1 MAVDFVSRVDPD
13 FKVHGHV
20 KVEVRNSDGSLAQ
33 CEEHDNYVSPF
44 VYGALRKVTN
54 SRFMQLAHV
63 DATSTVVTT
72 NLASM
77 IGSTYMGKGLNTGLT
92 LTDYSGVANE
102 RERVIHGN
110 ALAYGGYGASS
121 SDNNKGSFN
130 PLESYQKANSQR
142 FVYDFA
148 TNQANGSFQSVY
160 TTMQSSDFNYI
171 YSAGLLHTN
180 LTFSRGIV
188 HDGKTLIYQYAGG
201 VTVITVDEFINL
213 LQGGTPVSTD
223 HPLSEFSNNSRI
235 AFRRGELWWAPRY
248 RNYVYHAPLSDLTHP
263 TKVTTSNQVDSIC
276 WHPKRDTFFTVE
288 RVSGTYQLVER
299 STAFAQLRAFTIP
312 STPSSDLAFLTALPE
327 EDSIIIGGQVFDID
341 DNANVLESRQ
351 KWFGSYGTAS
361 SAFQGCFMGDFLL
374 DNNYLGLDLGT
385 QYFSRA
391 RLDNPVTKNSRQT
404 MKITYDF
411 TMPPIEWDN

>member
-1 MAVDFVSRVDPD
+1 MMYDAVSRVDPD

-20 KVEVRNSDGSLAQ
+20 KVEVRNTDGSLAQ

-63 DATSTVVTT
+63 SSTSTTVTT
-72 NLASM
+72 NLANSVAS
-77 IGSTYMGKGLNTGLT
+77 IYMSKGLNTGLT
-92 LTDYSGVANE
+92 LTDYAGVANE

-121 SDNNKGSFN
+121 SSNDKGSFN
-130 PLESYQKANSQR
+130 PGESYQKANSQR

-148 TNQANGSFQSVY
+148 TTQANGSFQSVY
-160 TTMQSSDFNYI
+160 TTMQSSYFNYI
-171 YSAGLLHTN
+171 YNVGLLSAGRN
-180 LTFSRGIV
+180 SGKSIV
-188 HDGKTLIYQYAGG
+188 NDGKTLIYSYDTG
-201 VTVITVDEFINL
+201 VTVMTVDEFINM

-223 HPLSEFSNNSRI
+223 HPLREFSTNSRV
-235 AFRRGELWWAPRY
+235 AFRRGELWWAPGY
-248 RNYVYHAPLSDLTHP
+248 RNYVYHAPLSDLTNP
-263 TKVTTSNQVDSIC
+263 TKVTTDDRVDSIC
-276 WHPKRDTFFTVE
+276 WHPKRDTFFTIE
-288 RVSGTYQLVER
+288 NVSNTRTLVER
-299 STAFAQLRAFTIP
+299 STGFAQLRTFAIP
-312 STPSSDLAFLTALPE
+312 STPGQTSDLTALPE
-327 EDSIIIGGQVFDID
+327 EDSIIIGGRVFDID

-351 KWFGSYGTAS
+351 NWFGSYGTDYS
-361 SAFQGCFMGDFLL
+361 SFHGCFMGDFLL

>member
-1 MAVDFVSRVDPD
+1 MMCDLVSRVDPD

-20 KVEVRNSDGSLAQ
+20 KVEVRNIDGSIAQ

-54 SRFMQLAHV
+54 SRFMQLTHV
-63 DATSTVVTT
+63 SSTSTTVTT
-72 NLASM
+72 ALAS
-77 IGSTYMGKGLNTGLT
+77 IVGSIYMSKGLNTGLT
-92 LTDYSGVANE
+92 LTDYAGAANE

-110 ALAYGGYGASS
+110 ALAYGGYGANSS
-121 SDNNKGSFN
+121 ANDKGSFN
-130 PLESYQKANSQR
+130 PAESYQKANSQR

-148 TNQANGSFQSVY
+148 TTQANGSFQSVY
-160 TTMQSSDFNYI
+160 TTMQTTNFNSI
-171 YSAGLLHTN
+171 YSAGLLN
-180 LTFSRGIV
+180 KIVPSSRGIV
-188 HDGKTLIYQYAGG
+188 NDGKTLIYSYDAG

-223 HPLSEFSNNSRI
+223 HPLSEFSSNSRI

-248 RNYVYHAPLSDLTHP
+248 RNYVYHAPLSDLTHL

-288 RVSGTYQLVER
+288 RVSSTYQLVER
-299 STAFAQLRAFTIP
+299 STAFAQLRTFTLP
-312 STPSSDLAFLTALPE
+312 STLSSDPAFLTALPE
-327 EDSIIIGGQVFDID
+327 EDSIIISGRVFDID

-351 KWFGSYGTAS
+351 NWFGSYGSTS
-361 SAFQGCFMGDFLL
+361 SPFHGCFMGDFLL

>member
-1 MAVDFVSRVDPD
+1 MMCDVVSRVDPD

-20 KVEVRNSDGSLAQ
+20 KVEVRNTDGSIAQ

-54 SRFMQLAHV
+54 SRFMQLKHV
-63 DATSTVVTT
+63 DATSTSVTT
-72 NLASM
+72 DLAS
-77 IGSTYMGKGLNTGLT
+77 IPSSIYMSQGLNTGLT

-121 SDNNKGSFN
+121 SENNECSFN
-130 PLESYQKANSQR
+130 PAESYQKANSQR

-148 TNQANGSFQSVY
+148 TTQANGSFQSVY
-160 TTMQSSDFNYI
+160 TTMQTTNFDWI
-171 YSAGLLHTN
+171 YSAGLLYKDVT
-180 LTFSRGIV
+180 SSPGIV
-188 HDGKTLIYQYAGG
+188 NDGKTLIYSDDDG
-201 VTVITVDEFINL
+201 VTVITVDEFINW
-213 LQGGTPVSTD
+213 LQGGTPVFTD
-223 HPLSEFSNNSRI
+223 HPLSEFSTNSRI
-235 AFRRGELWWAPRY
+235 AFRRGELWWAPY
-248 RNYVYHAPLSDLTHP
+248 FKSYVYHAPLSDLTNP
-263 TKVTTSNQVDSIC
+263 TKVTTDNRVESIC
-276 WHPKRDTFFTVE
+276 WHPKRDTFFTIE
-288 RVSGTYQLVER
+288 IVSDTRTLVER
-299 STAFAQLRAFTIP
+299 STGFAQLHTFTIP
-312 STPSSDLAFLTALPE
+312 STLSDITALTALPE
-327 EDSIIIGGQVFDID
+327 EDSIIIGGRVFDID

-351 KWFGSYGTAS
+351 KWNGSHGSDAS
-361 SAFQGCFMGDFLL
+361 FQGCFMGDFLL
-374 DNNYLGLDLGT
+374 DNYYLGLDLGT

>member
-1 MAVDFVSRVDPD
+1 MAVDLVPRVEPD

-20 KVEVRNSDGSLAQ
+20 KVEVRDTDGSLAQ

-63 DATSTVVTT
+63 SSTSTTVTT
-72 NLASM
+72 DLARITPS
-77 IGSTYMGKGLNTGLT
+77 IYMSKGLNTGLT
-92 LTDYSGVANE
+92 LTDYAGAANE

-121 SDNNKGSFN
+121 SSDDNGSFN
-130 PLESYQKANSQR
+130 PAESYQKANSQR

-148 TNQANGSFQSVY
+148 TTQANGSFQSVY
-160 TTMQSSDFNYI
+160 TTMQSSDLDYI
-171 YSAGLLHTN
+171 YSPGLLSAGRRLGN
-180 LTFSRGIV
+180 CIV
-188 HDGKTLIYQYAGG
+188 NDGKTLIYSDDAG
-201 VTVITVDEFINL
+201 VTVITVDEFINF
-213 LQGGTPVSTD
+213 LQGGTPVSTG
-223 HPLSEFSNNSRI
+223 HSLSEFSGRSRI
-235 AFRRGELWWAPRY
+235 AFRRGELWWAPGN
-248 RNYVYHAPLSDLTHP
+248 RNYVYHAPLSDLANP
-263 TKVTTSNQVDSIC
+263 TQVTTSNQVISVC
-276 WHPKRDTFFTVE
+276 WHPKRDTFFTIE
-288 RVSGTYQLVER
+288 NVSGTWTLVER
-299 STAFAQLRAFTIP
+299 STGFAQLHTFTIP
-312 STPSSDLAFLTALPE
+312 NTSSGNTDLTALPE
-327 EDSIIIGGQVFDID
+327 EDSIIIGGRVFDID

-351 KWFGSYGTAS
+351 KWFGSYGTSYS
-361 SAFQGCFMGDFLL
+361 SFHGCFMGDFLL

-411 TMPPIEWDN
+411 TMPPIGWDE

>member
-13 FKVHGHV
+13 FKVRGHV
-20 KVEVRNSDGSLAQ
+20 KVEVRNIDGSLAQ

-63 DATSTVVTT
+63 GTNGASVTT
-72 NLASM
+72 GLAG
-77 IGSTYMGKGLNTGLT
+77 IVGSIYMSKGLNTGLT
-92 LTDYSGVANE
+92 LTDYAGVVNE
-102 RERVIHGN
+102 RERVIHGA
-110 ALAYGGYGASS
+110 ALAFGGYGASS
-121 SDNNKGSFN
+121 SDNSKGSFN
-130 PLESYQKANSQR
+130 PGESYQKANSQR

-171 YSAGLLHTN
+171 YSVGLLSIGRA
-180 LTFSRGIV
+180 LGGCIV
-188 HDGKTLIYQYAGG
+188 NDGKTLIFSSSTG

-223 HPLSEFSNNSRI
+223 QPLSEFSNNSRI

-248 RNYVYHAPLSDLTHP
+248 RNYVYHAPLSDLAHP

-276 WHPKRDTFFTVE
+276 WHPKRDTFFTIE
-288 RVSGTYQLVER
+288 RVSGTYTLVER
-299 STAFAQLRAFTIP
+299 STAFAQLRAFTLP
-312 STPSSDLAFLTALPE
+312 STPSSDPSFLTALPE
-327 EDSIIIGGQVFDID
+327 EDSIIISGRVFDLD

-351 KWFGSYGTAS
+351 KWFGSYGTTTS
-361 SAFQGCFMGDFLL
+361 PFHGCFMGDFLL

-411 TMPPIEWDN
+411 TMPPIEWDE